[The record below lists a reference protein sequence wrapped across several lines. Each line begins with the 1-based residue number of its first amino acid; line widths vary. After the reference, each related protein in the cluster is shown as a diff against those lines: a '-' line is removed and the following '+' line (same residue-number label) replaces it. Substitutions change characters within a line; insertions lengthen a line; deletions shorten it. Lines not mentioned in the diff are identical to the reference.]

1 MTTLKERQYQ
11 LRETMI
17 IEAMYELL
25 VKKGFT
31 ATSMD
36 DVATRVGIS
45 KATLYLHFKSKTEL
59 ALRIIVQQIND
70 VASSIESLEPTLPV
84 MERVRRTLYAGIQRR
99 VKMGA
104 AKIDILP
111 EEIFSDP
118 KYQTAQRH
126 MAELGSTLI
135 LEAQRAGEIRS
146 DLPAPL
152 IQRFI
157 ANMFNMDVEGLID
170 GNNSLEQLSDQIYDL
185 IVRAI
190 RP

>member
-1 MTTLKERQYQ
+1 MTTLKEWQYQ

-36 DVATRVGIS
+36 DVAARVGIS

-59 ALRIIVQQIND
+59 ALRVIVQQIND

-104 AKIDILP
+104 AK
-111 EEIFSDP
+111 
-118 KYQTAQRH
+118 
-126 MAELGSTLI
+126 
-135 LEAQRAGEIRS
+135 
-146 DLPAPL
+146 
-152 IQRFI
+152 
-157 ANMFNMDVEGLID
+157 
-170 GNNSLEQLSDQIYDL
+170 
-185 IVRAI
+185 
-190 RP
+190 